1 MRRNGQ
7 KPPPFIGSVRDTNV
21 LKETRKLDE
30 AGGLVLG
37 RVSCGYSEF
46 QVVRVK
52 MGSKQVRIW
61 FGNSREGS
69 EL

>member
-1 MRRNGQ
+1 MTD
-7 KPPPFIGSVRDTNV
+7 SNV
-21 LKETRKLDE
+21 LKEIRKVDE

-46 QVVRVK
+46 EVVRVK
-52 MGSKQVRIW
+52 MCSKQVRIW
-61 FGNSREGS
+61 FWNSREGS